1 MSWRKKVKGKSNGVQ
16 TVFANWLSQLC
27 MMIMPRFLYMI
38 AGRGSAKT
46 TDIQVERLIEMVY
59 DMPGAPVAW
68 ISDTYANLQK
78 NVLRTVKEG
87 LKAKGFIEGIH
98 YVVGKRPP
106 EIPLAEQPDLPPHL
120 KEHFWKPYNEIGSY
134 AHTAVFFTGFNV
146 TFGSLDRP
154 ASLAGGNYVHLF
166 GDEAKYFK
174 KERVLNMQKA
184 VRGMRTKY
192 GLSPFYR
199 GHTFTTDMPN
209 TDHIGEHD
217 WILERGKRMDTP
229 SLMRVLKTAFVMN
242 DALGEYFAACESKVT
257 EEILKKKRT
266 WQRWVERW
274 TATRLVKEAHT
285 LYLVVSSYVNVDIL
299 TPEWFEDAFSDD
311 FQDAKTTVLSLKA
324 APEVGDMF
332 YANLGARHFYED
344 GTDPTWGVRFG
355 LNEEEDCRILKYHDR
370 TKAID
375 AGVDFGNMCGMVLA
389 QESGKFYRCTKFI
402 YTLSPEYIRELADK
416 FLKYYTPQREKTLN
430 MYYDRAANNY
440 KKMGKDQATQLK
452 NAIEKTEDG
461 QKTGWKVI
469 LMSEG
474 QGNIGQEA
482 EYNFMMELLSGR
494 NRKLPDILIDFY
506 HCKPIR
512 TALELARTKKRT
524 DRGRTVI
531 AKNKKSEALPIHRLP
546 FESTNPSDSFKY
558 LMMRKALRR
567 HIRGAK
573 EVDVGEANVR

>member
-1 MSWRKKVKGKSNGVQ
+1 MSWRKKVKEKSNGVQ
-16 TVFANWLSQLC
+16 TVFANWFSQLC
-27 MMIMPRFLYMI
+27 MMLMPRFLYVI

-59 DMPGAPVAW
+59 DLPGAPVAW

-78 NVLRTVKEG
+78 NVLRTIKEG
-87 LKAKGFIEGIH
+87 LKAKGLIEGVH

-106 EIPLAEQPDLPPHL
+106 EIPLSEQPDLPPHL
-120 KEHFWKPYNEIGSY
+120 KEHFWKPYNEIGTY
-134 AHTAVFFTGFNV
+134 AHTIVFFTGFNV

-184 VRGMRTKY
+184 VRGMRVKY

-209 TDHIGEHD
+209 TDHIGEYD

-229 SLMRVLKTAFVMN
+229 ALLRVLRAAFVMN
-242 DALGEYFAACESKVT
+242 DALGEYYAACESKIT
-257 EEILKKKRT
+257 EEILKKKRI

-311 FQDAKTTVLSLKA
+311 FIEAKTTVLSLKPS
-324 APEVGDMF
+324 PEVGEKF

-344 GTDPTWGVRFG
+344 GSDPAWSMRFG
-355 LNEEEDCRILKYHDR
+355 ITEEEDCRILKYHDR
-370 TKAID
+370 EKAID
-375 AGVDFGNMCGMVLA
+375 AGVDFGNMISMVLG
-389 QESGKFYRCTKFI
+389 QESGKFYRCTKFLHV
-402 YTLSPEYIRELADK
+402 LSPDYERHLADK
-416 FLKYYTPQREKTLN
+416 FLKYYATQREKTLY
-430 MYYDRAANNY
+430 MYYDRAGNNY
-440 KKMGKDQATQLK
+440 KKMGKDQATLLK
-452 NAIEKTEDG
+452 NAIEVDEQGK
-461 QKTGWKVI
+461 KTGWKVI

-482 EYNFMMELLSGR
+482 EYHFMMELLSGQ
-494 NRKLPDILIDFY
+494 NKKLPQILIDFY

-512 TALELARTKKRT
+512 TSLELARTKTKEE
-524 DRGRTVI
+524 RGRKVI
-531 AKNKKSEALPIHRLP
+531 KKDKKSEQLPLHKLLL
-546 FESTNPSDSFKY
+546 ESTNPSDSWKY
-558 LMMRKALRR
+558 LTMRKAWRR
-567 HIRGAK
+567 HVRGTK
-573 EVDVGEANVR
+573 EMDVGEAKVR